1 MQEKYTKKAFDVLQ
15 RAKEAAA
22 KLGNEYIG
30 TEHILLGLTLVQ
42 QSVAAKALE
51 GQNVTYHQVMERIC
65 EMQGEKQKFY
75 LPLDMTP
82 RAKRVVERS
91 KQEAVRLGAN
101 YVGTEHILLALLR
114 EPDTLAIT
122 LLEDLG
128 VDIQTLYEDI
138 MLLLG
143 ESEAQPAGVQG
154 MHERPKEE
162 ISETE
167 TLDKF
172 SRDMTALAKQG
183 KFDPIVGREQE
194 IERIIRI
201 LSRRTKNN
209 PCLMGDPGVGKTAI
223 VEGLAQKISDGNV
236 PDTLRHKR
244 ILSLDLSAMV
254 AGSKYRGEFEER
266 MKKALED
273 VKAAGN
279 IILFIDEIHTVIG
292 AGAAEG
298 AIDASN
304 ILKPALARGEI
315 QLIGATTLEE
325 YRKHIEKDAAF
336 ERRFQPVRVEEPTE
350 AVAVQMLT
358 ALKDPYEMHH
368 RVRISDEAIAAAVRL
383 SARYVTERFLPDKA
397 IDLVDEACALIK
409 TELDSM
415 PTELDELNRR
425 VMQME
430 IEETALKKETDRLS
444 QERLADLQKELAELR
459 DEFNTKKVQWEN
471 EKKSV
476 EKVQK
481 LREEIEQ
488 VKNEIKTA
496 QQNYDLEKAAELQYG
511 KLPQLQKQLE
521 VEEEEVK
528 NKDLSLVHENVSE
541 EEIARIISRWTGI
554 PVAKLTESER
564 NKTLHLDEELHKR
577 VIGQDE
583 GVTKVTEAIIRS
595 KAGIKD
601 PSKPIGSFLF
611 LGPTGVGKTELAK
624 ALAAS
629 LFDDESNMVRLDMS
643 EYMEKYS
650 VSRLIGAPPGYVGY
664 DEGGQLTEAV
674 RRKPYSVVLFDEVEK
689 AHPDVFNVLLQV
701 LDDGRITDSQ
711 GRTVDFKNTIIIMT
725 SNLGSA
731 HLLEG
736 IDENGDINP
745 ACEEAVMNELRGHFR
760 PEFLNRLDEIIMF
773 KPLTK
778 DNIGNIINLLMNDL
792 NKRLADRE
800 ITVELSDSA
809 RQFIVDHGYDPIY
822 GARPLKRFLQKHV
835 ETLSAKLIL
844 ADEVR
849 EGDTILIDT
858 EGDKLTARVK

>member
-397 IDLVDEACALIK
+397 IDLIDEAASCLRLSAYTAPTSIKELEARIAELEQEKETAIK
-409 TELDSM
+409 TE
-415 PTELDELNRR
+415 
-425 VMQME
+425 
-430 IEETALKKETDRLS
+430 
-444 QERLADLQKELAELR
+444 
-459 DEFNTKKVQWEN
+459 EF
-471 EKKSV
+471 
-476 EKVQK
+476 
-481 LREEIEQ
+481 EQ
-488 VKNEIKTA
+488 AAEIKKLQDGLRTS
-496 QQNYDLEKAAELQYG
+496 LKAAKRAWESTHDSG
-511 KLPQLQKQLE
+511 E
-521 VEEEEVK
+521 IVVTA
-528 NKDLSLVHENVSE
+528 DNVA
-541 EEIARIISRWTGI
+541 EIVSRWTGI
-554 PVAKLTESER
+554 PVQSMQEEESQR
-564 NKTLHLDEELHKR
+564 LLHLEEVLHKR

-583 GVTKVTEAIIRS
+583 AV
-595 KAGIKD
+595 KALAKAVRRGRVGLKD
-601 PSKPIGSFLF
+601 PNRPIGSFLF
-611 LGPTGVGKTELAK
+611 LGPTGVGKTELSK
-624 ALAAS
+624 ALAEA
-629 LFDDESNMVRLDMS
+629 LFGDENAMVRIDMS
-643 EYMEKYS
+643 EYMEKHS
-650 VSRLIGAPPGYVGY
+650 VSRMVGSPPGYVGY
-664 DEGGQLTEAV
+664 EEGGQLSEKV
-674 RRKPYSVVLFDEVEK
+674 RRNPYSVVLFDEIEK
-689 AHPDVFNVLLQV
+689 ASPEVFNILLQV
-701 LDDGRITDSQ
+701 LDDGHITDGQ
-711 GRTVDFKNTIIIMT
+711 GRTVDFKNTVIIMT
-725 SNLGSA
+725 SNAGARSIAAPKRLGFTSV
-731 HLLEG
+731 ETPEQSYEMMKKG
-736 IDENGDINP
+736 VMDEIKTI
-745 ACEEAVMNELRGHFR
+745 FK
-760 PEFLNRLDEIIMF
+760 PEFLNRIDDIIVF
-773 KPLTK
+773 HPLEK
-778 DNIGNIINLLMNDL
+778 E
-792 NKRLADRE
+792 E
-800 ITVELSDSA
+800 IT
-809 RQFIVDHGYDPIY
+809 RIVRLLTDVMAKRVKENMNITVSFTKKAIEKIAEEGYDKAY
-822 GARPLKRFLQKHV
+822 GARPLRRAIQSKIEDAFAEEYLCGNIK
-835 ETLSAKLIL
+835 A
-844 ADEVR
+844 
-849 EGDTILIDT
+849 
-858 EGDKLTARVK
+858 GDKVSIGLKTNGFSFRVVK

>member
-65 EMQGEKQKFY
+65 EMQGKKQKFY

-397 IDLVDEACALIK
+397 IDLIDEAASCLRLSAYTAPTSIKKLEARIAELEQEKETAIK
-409 TELDSM
+409 TE
-415 PTELDELNRR
+415 
-425 VMQME
+425 
-430 IEETALKKETDRLS
+430 
-444 QERLADLQKELAELR
+444 
-459 DEFNTKKVQWEN
+459 EF
-471 EKKSV
+471 
-476 EKVQK
+476 
-481 LREEIEQ
+481 EQ
-488 VKNEIKTA
+488 AAEIKKLQDGLRTS
-496 QQNYDLEKAAELQYG
+496 LKAAKRAWESTHDSG
-511 KLPQLQKQLE
+511 E
-521 VEEEEVK
+521 IVVTA
-528 NKDLSLVHENVSE
+528 DNVA
-541 EEIARIISRWTGI
+541 EIVSRWTGI
-554 PVAKLTESER
+554 PVQSMQEEESQR
-564 NKTLHLDEELHKR
+564 LLHLEEALHKR
-577 VIGQDE
+577 VIGQE
-583 GVTKVTEAIIRS
+583 EAV
-595 KAGIKD
+595 KALAKAVRRGRVGLKD
-601 PSKPIGSFLF
+601 PNRPIGSFLF
-611 LGPTGVGKTELAK
+611 LGPTGVGKTELSK
-624 ALAAS
+624 ALAEA
-629 LFDDESNMVRLDMS
+629 LFGDENAMVRIDMS
-643 EYMEKYS
+643 EYMEKHS
-650 VSRLIGAPPGYVGY
+650 VSRMVGSPPGYVGY
-664 DEGGQLTEAV
+664 EEGGQLSEKV
-674 RRKPYSVVLFDEVEK
+674 RRNPYSVVLFDEIEK
-689 AHPDVFNVLLQV
+689 ASPEVFNILLQV
-701 LDDGRITDSQ
+701 LDDGHITDGQ
-711 GRTVDFKNTIIIMT
+711 GRKVDFKNTVIIMT
-725 SNLGSA
+725 SNAGARSIAAPKRLGFTSV
-731 HLLEG
+731 ETPEQSYEMMKKG
-736 IDENGDINP
+736 VMDEIKTI
-745 ACEEAVMNELRGHFR
+745 FK
-760 PEFLNRLDEIIMF
+760 PEFLNRIDDIIVF
-773 KPLTK
+773 HPLEQE
-778 DNIGNIINLLMNDL
+778 
-792 NKRLADRE
+792 E
-800 ITVELSDSA
+800 IT
-809 RQFIVDHGYDPIY
+809 RIVRLLTDVMAKRVKENMNITVSFTKKAIEKIAEEGYDKAY
-822 GARPLKRFLQKHV
+822 GARPLRRAIQSKIEDAFAEEYLLGNIK
-835 ETLSAKLIL
+835 A
-844 ADEVR
+844 
-849 EGDTILIDT
+849 
-858 EGDKLTARVK
+858 GDKVSVGLKTNGFSFRVVK

>member
-397 IDLVDEACALIK
+397 IDLIDEAASCLRLSAYTAPTSIKELEARIAELEQEKETAIK
-409 TELDSM
+409 TE
-415 PTELDELNRR
+415 
-425 VMQME
+425 
-430 IEETALKKETDRLS
+430 
-444 QERLADLQKELAELR
+444 
-459 DEFNTKKVQWEN
+459 EF
-471 EKKSV
+471 
-476 EKVQK
+476 
-481 LREEIEQ
+481 EQ
-488 VKNEIKTA
+488 AAEIKKLQDGLRTS
-496 QQNYDLEKAAELQYG
+496 LKAAKRAWESTHDSG
-511 KLPQLQKQLE
+511 E
-521 VEEEEVK
+521 IVVTA
-528 NKDLSLVHENVSE
+528 DNVA
-541 EEIARIISRWTGI
+541 EIVSRWTGI
-554 PVAKLTESER
+554 PVQSMQEEESQR
-564 NKTLHLDEELHKR
+564 LLHLEEVLHKR
-577 VIGQDE
+577 VIGQE
-583 GVTKVTEAIIRS
+583 EAV
-595 KAGIKD
+595 KALAKAVRRGRVGLKD
-601 PSKPIGSFLF
+601 PNRPIGSFLF
-611 LGPTGVGKTELAK
+611 LGPTGVGKTELSK
-624 ALAAS
+624 ALAEA
-629 LFDDESNMVRLDMS
+629 LFGDENAMVRIDMS
-643 EYMEKYS
+643 EYMEKHS
-650 VSRLIGAPPGYVGY
+650 VSRMVGSPPGYVGY
-664 DEGGQLTEAV
+664 EEGGQLSEKV
-674 RRKPYSVVLFDEVEK
+674 RRNPYSVVLFDEIEK
-689 AHPDVFNVLLQV
+689 ASPEVFNILLQV
-701 LDDGRITDSQ
+701 LDDGHITDGQ
-711 GRTVDFKNTIIIMT
+711 GRTVDFKNTVIIMT
-725 SNLGSA
+725 SNAGARSIAAPKRLGFTSV
-731 HLLEG
+731 ETPEQSYEMMKKG
-736 IDENGDINP
+736 VMDEIKNI
-745 ACEEAVMNELRGHFR
+745 FK
-760 PEFLNRLDEIIMF
+760 PEFLNRIDDIIVF
-773 KPLTK
+773 HPLEK
-778 DNIGNIINLLMNDL
+778 E
-792 NKRLADRE
+792 E
-800 ITVELSDSA
+800 IT
-809 RQFIVDHGYDPIY
+809 RIVRLLTDVMAKRVKENMNITVSFTKKAIEKIAEEGYDKAY
-822 GARPLKRFLQKHV
+822 GARPLRRAIQSKIEDAFAEEYLCGNIK
-835 ETLSAKLIL
+835 A
-844 ADEVR
+844 
-849 EGDTILIDT
+849 
-858 EGDKLTARVK
+858 GDKVSIGLKTNGFSFRVVK

>member
-30 TEHILLGLTLVQ
+30 TELILLGLTLVQ

-397 IDLVDEACALIK
+397 IDLIDEAASCLRLSAYTAPTSIKELEARIAELEQEKETAIK
-409 TELDSM
+409 TE
-415 PTELDELNRR
+415 
-425 VMQME
+425 
-430 IEETALKKETDRLS
+430 
-444 QERLADLQKELAELR
+444 
-459 DEFNTKKVQWEN
+459 EF
-471 EKKSV
+471 
-476 EKVQK
+476 
-481 LREEIEQ
+481 EQ
-488 VKNEIKTA
+488 AAEIKKLQDGLRTS
-496 QQNYDLEKAAELQYG
+496 LKAAKRAWESTHDSG
-511 KLPQLQKQLE
+511 E
-521 VEEEEVK
+521 IVVTA
-528 NKDLSLVHENVSE
+528 DNVA
-541 EEIARIISRWTGI
+541 EIVSRWTGI
-554 PVAKLTESER
+554 PVQSMQEEESQR
-564 NKTLHLDEELHKR
+564 LLHLEEVLHKR

-583 GVTKVTEAIIRS
+583 AV
-595 KAGIKD
+595 KALAKAVRRGRVGLKD
-601 PSKPIGSFLF
+601 PNRPIGSFLF
-611 LGPTGVGKTELAK
+611 LGPTGVGKTELSK
-624 ALAAS
+624 ALAEA
-629 LFDDESNMVRLDMS
+629 LFGDENAMVRIDMS
-643 EYMEKYS
+643 EYMEKHS
-650 VSRLIGAPPGYVGY
+650 VSRMVGSPPGYVGY
-664 DEGGQLTEAV
+664 EEGGQLSEKV
-674 RRKPYSVVLFDEVEK
+674 RRNPYSVVLFDEIEK
-689 AHPDVFNVLLQV
+689 ASPEVFNILLQV
-701 LDDGRITDSQ
+701 LDDGHITDGQ
-711 GRTVDFKNTIIIMT
+711 GRKVDFKNTVIIMT
-725 SNLGSA
+725 SNAGARSIAAPKRLGFTSV
-731 HLLEG
+731 ETPEQSYEMMKKG
-736 IDENGDINP
+736 VMDEIKNI
-745 ACEEAVMNELRGHFR
+745 FK
-760 PEFLNRLDEIIMF
+760 PEFLNRIDDIIVF
-773 KPLTK
+773 HPLEK
-778 DNIGNIINLLMNDL
+778 E
-792 NKRLADRE
+792 E
-800 ITVELSDSA
+800 IT
-809 RQFIVDHGYDPIY
+809 RIVRLLTDVMAKRVKENMNITVSFTKKAIEKIAEEGYDKAY
-822 GARPLKRFLQKHV
+822 GARPLRRAIQSKIEDAFAEEYLLGNIK
-835 ETLSAKLIL
+835 A
-844 ADEVR
+844 
-849 EGDTILIDT
+849 
-858 EGDKLTARVK
+858 GDKVSVGLKTNGFSFRVVK

>member
-397 IDLVDEACALIK
+397 IDLIDEAASCLRLSAYTAPTSIKELEARIAELEQEKETAIK
-409 TELDSM
+409 TE
-415 PTELDELNRR
+415 
-425 VMQME
+425 
-430 IEETALKKETDRLS
+430 
-444 QERLADLQKELAELR
+444 
-459 DEFNTKKVQWEN
+459 EF
-471 EKKSV
+471 
-476 EKVQK
+476 
-481 LREEIEQ
+481 EQ
-488 VKNEIKTA
+488 AAEIKKLQDGLRTS
-496 QQNYDLEKAAELQYG
+496 LKAAKRAWESTHDSG
-511 KLPQLQKQLE
+511 E
-521 VEEEEVK
+521 IVVTA
-528 NKDLSLVHENVSE
+528 DNVA
-541 EEIARIISRWTGI
+541 EIVSRWTGI
-554 PVAKLTESER
+554 PVQSMQEEESQR
-564 NKTLHLDEELHKR
+564 LLHLEEVLHKR

-583 GVTKVTEAIIRS
+583 AV
-595 KAGIKD
+595 KALVKAVRRGRVGLKD
-601 PSKPIGSFLF
+601 PNRPIGSFLF
-611 LGPTGVGKTELAK
+611 LGPTGVGKTELSK
-624 ALAAS
+624 ALAEA
-629 LFDDESNMVRLDMS
+629 LFGDENAMVRIDMS
-643 EYMEKYS
+643 EYMEKHS
-650 VSRLIGAPPGYVGY
+650 VSRMVGSPPGYVGY
-664 DEGGQLTEAV
+664 EEGGQLSEKV
-674 RRKPYSVVLFDEVEK
+674 RRNPYSVVLFDEIEK
-689 AHPDVFNVLLQV
+689 ASPEVFNILLQV
-701 LDDGRITDSQ
+701 LDDGHITDGQ
-711 GRTVDFKNTIIIMT
+711 GRKVDFKNTVIIMT
-725 SNLGSA
+725 SNAGARSIAAPKRLGFTSV
-731 HLLEG
+731 ETPEQSYEMMKKG
-736 IDENGDINP
+736 VMDEIKNI
-745 ACEEAVMNELRGHFR
+745 FK
-760 PEFLNRLDEIIMF
+760 PEFLNRIDDIIVFHPLEKEEITRIVR
-773 KPLTK
+773 
-778 DNIGNIINLLMNDL
+778 LLMDVMA
-792 NKRLADRE
+792 KRVKE
-800 ITVELSDSA
+800 NMNITVSFTKKAIEKIA
-809 RQFIVDHGYDPIY
+809 EEGYDKAY
-822 GARPLKRFLQKHV
+822 GARPLRRAIQSKIEDAFAEEYLLGNIK
-835 ETLSAKLIL
+835 A
-844 ADEVR
+844 
-849 EGDTILIDT
+849 
-858 EGDKLTARVK
+858 GDKVSVGLKTNGFSFRVVK

>member
-65 EMQGEKQKFY
+65 EMQGKKQKFY

-91 KQEAVRLGAN
+91 KQEAMRLGAN

-397 IDLVDEACALIK
+397 IDLIDEAASCLRLSAYTAPTSIKELEARIAELEQEKETAIK
-409 TELDSM
+409 TE
-415 PTELDELNRR
+415 
-425 VMQME
+425 
-430 IEETALKKETDRLS
+430 
-444 QERLADLQKELAELR
+444 
-459 DEFNTKKVQWEN
+459 EF
-471 EKKSV
+471 
-476 EKVQK
+476 
-481 LREEIEQ
+481 EQ
-488 VKNEIKTA
+488 AAEIKKLQDGLRTS
-496 QQNYDLEKAAELQYG
+496 LKAAKRAWESTHDSG
-511 KLPQLQKQLE
+511 E
-521 VEEEEVK
+521 IVVTA
-528 NKDLSLVHENVSE
+528 DNVA
-541 EEIARIISRWTGI
+541 EIVSRWTGI
-554 PVAKLTESER
+554 PVQSMQEEESQR
-564 NKTLHLDEELHKR
+564 LLHLEEVLHKR
-577 VIGQDE
+577 VIGQE
-583 GVTKVTEAIIRS
+583 EAV
-595 KAGIKD
+595 KALAKAVRRGRVGLKD
-601 PSKPIGSFLF
+601 PNRPIGSFLF
-611 LGPTGVGKTELAK
+611 LGPTGVGKTELSK
-624 ALAAS
+624 ALAEA
-629 LFDDESNMVRLDMS
+629 LFGDENAMVRIDMS
-643 EYMEKYS
+643 EYMEKHS
-650 VSRLIGAPPGYVGY
+650 VSRMVGSPPGYVGY
-664 DEGGQLTEAV
+664 EEGGQLSEKV
-674 RRKPYSVVLFDEVEK
+674 RRNPYSVVLFDEIEK
-689 AHPDVFNVLLQV
+689 ASPEVFNILLQV
-701 LDDGRITDSQ
+701 LDDGHITDGQ
-711 GRTVDFKNTIIIMT
+711 GRTVDFKNTVIIMT
-725 SNLGSA
+725 SNAGARSIAAPKRLGFTSV
-731 HLLEG
+731 ETPEQSYEMMKKG
-736 IDENGDINP
+736 VMDEIKTI
-745 ACEEAVMNELRGHFR
+745 FK
-760 PEFLNRLDEIIMF
+760 PEFLNRIDDIIVF
-773 KPLTK
+773 HPLEK
-778 DNIGNIINLLMNDL
+778 E
-792 NKRLADRE
+792 E
-800 ITVELSDSA
+800 IT
-809 RQFIVDHGYDPIY
+809 RIVRLLTDVMAKRVKENMNITVSFTKKAIEKIAEEGYDKAY
-822 GARPLKRFLQKHV
+822 GARPLRRAIQSKIEDAFAEEYLLGNIK
-835 ETLSAKLIL
+835 A
-844 ADEVR
+844 
-849 EGDTILIDT
+849 
-858 EGDKLTARVK
+858 GDKVSVGLKTNGFSFRVVK

>member
-65 EMQGEKQKFY
+65 EMQGKKQKFY

-397 IDLVDEACALIK
+397 IDLIDEAASCLRLSAYTAPTSIKELEARIAELEQEKETAIK
-409 TELDSM
+409 TE
-415 PTELDELNRR
+415 
-425 VMQME
+425 
-430 IEETALKKETDRLS
+430 
-444 QERLADLQKELAELR
+444 
-459 DEFNTKKVQWEN
+459 EF
-471 EKKSV
+471 
-476 EKVQK
+476 
-481 LREEIEQ
+481 EQ
-488 VKNEIKTA
+488 AAEIKKLQDGLRTS
-496 QQNYDLEKAAELQYG
+496 LKAAKRAWESTHDSG
-511 KLPQLQKQLE
+511 E
-521 VEEEEVK
+521 IVVTA
-528 NKDLSLVHENVSE
+528 DNVA
-541 EEIARIISRWTGI
+541 EIVSRWTGI
-554 PVAKLTESER
+554 PVQSMQEEESQR
-564 NKTLHLDEELHKR
+564 LLHLEEVLHKR
-577 VIGQDE
+577 VIGQE
-583 GVTKVTEAIIRS
+583 EAV
-595 KAGIKD
+595 KALAKAVRRGRVGLKD
-601 PSKPIGSFLF
+601 PNRPIGSFLF
-611 LGPTGVGKTELAK
+611 LGPTGVGKTELSK
-624 ALAAS
+624 ALAEA
-629 LFDDESNMVRLDMS
+629 LFGDENAMVRIDMS
-643 EYMEKYS
+643 EYMEKHS
-650 VSRLIGAPPGYVGY
+650 VSRMVGSPPGYVGY
-664 DEGGQLTEAV
+664 EEGGQLSEKV
-674 RRKPYSVVLFDEVEK
+674 RRNPYSVVLFDEIEK
-689 AHPDVFNVLLQV
+689 ASPEVFNILLQV
-701 LDDGRITDSQ
+701 LDDGHITDGQ
-711 GRTVDFKNTIIIMT
+711 GRTVDFKNTVIIMT
-725 SNLGSA
+725 SNAGARSIAAPKRLGFTSV
-731 HLLEG
+731 ETPEQSYEMMKKG
-736 IDENGDINP
+736 VMDEIKNI
-745 ACEEAVMNELRGHFR
+745 FK
-760 PEFLNRLDEIIMF
+760 PEFLNRIDDIIVF
-773 KPLTK
+773 HPLEQE
-778 DNIGNIINLLMNDL
+778 
-792 NKRLADRE
+792 E
-800 ITVELSDSA
+800 IT
-809 RQFIVDHGYDPIY
+809 RIVRLLTDVMAKRVKENMNITVSFTKKAIEKIAEEGYDKAY
-822 GARPLKRFLQKHV
+822 GARPLRRAIQSKIEDAFAEEYLLGNIK
-835 ETLSAKLIL
+835 A
-844 ADEVR
+844 
-849 EGDTILIDT
+849 
-858 EGDKLTARVK
+858 GDKVSVGLKTNGFSFRVVK

>member
-368 RVRISDEAIAAAVRL
+368 RVRISDEAIAAAIRL

-397 IDLVDEACALIK
+397 IDLIDEAASCLRLSAYTAPTSIKELEARIAELEQEKETAIK
-409 TELDSM
+409 TE
-415 PTELDELNRR
+415 
-425 VMQME
+425 
-430 IEETALKKETDRLS
+430 
-444 QERLADLQKELAELR
+444 
-459 DEFNTKKVQWEN
+459 EF
-471 EKKSV
+471 
-476 EKVQK
+476 
-481 LREEIEQ
+481 EQ
-488 VKNEIKTA
+488 AAEIKKLQDGLRTS
-496 QQNYDLEKAAELQYG
+496 LKAAKRAWESTHDSG
-511 KLPQLQKQLE
+511 E
-521 VEEEEVK
+521 IVVTA
-528 NKDLSLVHENVSE
+528 DNVA
-541 EEIARIISRWTGI
+541 EIVSRWTGI
-554 PVAKLTESER
+554 PVQSMQEEESQR
-564 NKTLHLDEELHKR
+564 LLHLEEVLHKR

-583 GVTKVTEAIIRS
+583 AV
-595 KAGIKD
+595 KALVKAVRRGRVGLKD
-601 PSKPIGSFLF
+601 PNRPIGSFLF
-611 LGPTGVGKTELAK
+611 LGPTGVGKTELSK
-624 ALAAS
+624 ALAEA
-629 LFDDESNMVRLDMS
+629 LFGDENAMVRIDMS
-643 EYMEKYS
+643 EYMEKHS
-650 VSRLIGAPPGYVGY
+650 VSRMVGSPPGYVGY
-664 DEGGQLTEAV
+664 EEGGQLTEKV
-674 RRKPYSVVLFDEVEK
+674 RRKPYSVVLFDEIEK
-689 AHPDVFNVLLQV
+689 ASPEVFNILLQV
-701 LDDGRITDSQ
+701 LDDGHITDGQ
-711 GRTVDFKNTIIIMT
+711 GRKVDFKNTVIIMT
-725 SNLGSA
+725 SNAGARSIAAPKRLGFTSV
-731 HLLEG
+731 ETPEQSYEMMKKG
-736 IDENGDINP
+736 VMDEIKNI
-745 ACEEAVMNELRGHFR
+745 FK
-760 PEFLNRLDEIIMF
+760 PEFLNRIDDIIVF
-773 KPLTK
+773 HPLEK
-778 DNIGNIINLLMNDL
+778 E
-792 NKRLADRE
+792 E
-800 ITVELSDSA
+800 IT
-809 RQFIVDHGYDPIY
+809 RIVRLLTDVMAKRVKENMNITVSFTKKAIEKIAEEGYDKAY
-822 GARPLKRFLQKHV
+822 GARPLRRAIQSKIEDAFAEEYLLGNIK
-835 ETLSAKLIL
+835 A
-844 ADEVR
+844 
-849 EGDTILIDT
+849 
-858 EGDKLTARVK
+858 GDKVSVGLKTNGFSFRVVK